1 MDQRLKVPVAPYS
14 DWSRFLAA
22 VWKQGR
28 SRGVV
33 SKGLMAKYAFRA
45 QESIIESFTRVDTEA
60 KVRPS
65 SFVAC
70 AQQTYFMAQGLPPD
84 PMPPEIPM
92 TFAMGHVL
100 HEVSFAAIE
109 AALPE
114 GFSCE
119 VEKEVTLPEWWPH
132 EHMFFNTQGHIDII
146 LHVDNWDLASDY
158 LEPEECDSIV
168 VDLKTMG
175 GYSWREHRKKHFGF
189 EPDGF
194 GYLTQLAIYT
204 DAVGMQEQG
213 ALLAGINRDTLMSP
227 LAPRRVSGEVLAK
240 ELERVKVAVAGAVK
254 GTPAGPEFIERWGDD
269 ASFFCGTN
277 GRKGYCGFKTICK
290 KTRRQINV

>member
-1 MDQRLKVPVAPYS
+1 MDKNLKPPLAPYP
-14 DWSRFLAA
+14 DWSRFLTA
-22 VWKQGR
+22 VWKHGR
-28 SRGVV
+28 CRGVIPRELIT
-33 SKGLMAKYAFRA
+33 KHAYRA
-45 QESIIESFTRVDTEA
+45 HDAIIESFTREGTDPQ
-60 KVRPS
+60 VRPS

-70 AQQTYFMAQGLPPD
+70 AQQTYYIAKEEVPE
-84 PMPPEIPM
+84 PMPAEIPM

-119 VEKEVTLPEWWPH
+119 IEKEVTLPGWWPSDH
-132 EHMFFNTQGHIDII
+132 PKFRDKGHIDLI
-146 LHVDNWDLASDY
+146 LHVDDWNLAKEY
-158 LEPEECDSIV
+158 LDIDECDSIL
-168 VDLKTMG
+168 VDLKSMG
-175 GYSWREHRKKHFGF
+175 GYSWREHRKKHFGY

-204 DAVGMQEQG
+204 DAVGLQEQG
-213 ALLAGINRDTLMSP
+213 ALLAGINRDVLMSP
-227 LAPRRVSGEVLAK
+227 LAPRRVPGKVLAK
-240 ELERVKVAVAGAVK
+240 ELERIKVAVNGAVK

-277 GRKGYCGFKTICK
+277 GRKGYCPFKLACAK
-290 KTRRQINV
+290 YRKENS